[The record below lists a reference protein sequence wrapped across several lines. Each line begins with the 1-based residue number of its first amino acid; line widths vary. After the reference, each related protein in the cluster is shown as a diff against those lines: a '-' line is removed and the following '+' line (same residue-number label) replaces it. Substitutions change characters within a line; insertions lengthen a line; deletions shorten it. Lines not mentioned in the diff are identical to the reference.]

1 LFRARLDE
9 ESKETGLKHV
19 EQLLFVNLMI
29 DIQGT
34 NATGDKILAFMHKCA
49 ELNMVDSKDN
59 WVRKYLPKRYSSLKK
74 KVSKRLKKIN
84 DATDARAG

>member
-1 LFRARLDE
+1 
-9 ESKETGLKHV
+9 
-19 EQLLFVNLMI
+19 
-29 DIQGT
+29 
-34 NATGDKILAFMHKCA
+34 MHKCA

-74 KVSKRLKKIN
+74 KVSKRLKEIN